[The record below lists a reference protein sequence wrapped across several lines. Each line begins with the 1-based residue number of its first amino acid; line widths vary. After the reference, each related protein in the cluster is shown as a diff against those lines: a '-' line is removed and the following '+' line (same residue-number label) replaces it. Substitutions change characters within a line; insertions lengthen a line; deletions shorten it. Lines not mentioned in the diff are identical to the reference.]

1 MERELT
7 RQIFLKLGHQRLIS
21 SQGKISSHT
30 RSVLIVTYQGHL
42 SQYLPLGRYTGYG
55 TCWRLLTTGFHTNR
69 FQLKSWLVSDF
80 HLSPSP
86 SLPYKLAS
94 GIVAEHSMCPVLMLS
109 IPCVLDVCHFTGS
122 MEGWIVPESQGQ
134 QVSTSL
140 CGLKAVA
147 ISQLMLLSF
156 SFLKS
161 GMGRLALACPW
172 TILNLRFPFLSGL
185 DRGYKTMSVKTLC
198 AKTSSNQRRS
208 RFLQFCLSVTK

>member
-1 MERELT
+1 MNCNRFTFSVYRTERPMERELT

-94 GIVAEHSMCPVLMLS
+94 GGPVLIDAEHSMCPGCLPFYWVHGRMDCTRGEPRPTGKH
-109 IPCVLDVCHFTGS
+109 IPLWSKGCCYLPTNA
-122 MEGWIVPESQGQ
+122 
-134 QVSTSL
+134 
-140 CGLKAVA
+140 AV
-147 ISQLMLLSF
+147 F
-156 SFLKS
+156 
-161 GMGRLALACPW
+161 
-172 TILNLRFPFLSGL
+172 
-185 DRGYKTMSVKTLC
+185 
-198 AKTSSNQRRS
+198 
-208 RFLQFCLSVTK
+208 